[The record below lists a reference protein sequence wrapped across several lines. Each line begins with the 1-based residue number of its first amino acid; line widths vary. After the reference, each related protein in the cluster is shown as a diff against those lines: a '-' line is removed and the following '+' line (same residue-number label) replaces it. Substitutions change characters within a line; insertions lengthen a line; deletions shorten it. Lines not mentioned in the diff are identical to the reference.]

1 MDLKYSQI
9 AQLSNFS
16 NDRMVEVIKTKL
28 AESENAA
35 VSLVFD
41 DKLIVLDEASNDFYS
56 VDYKVENKAL
66 KLSGWEKVRVLPD
79 NDTRLEELSE
89 GYFDPLNDSPVT
101 VKDLVEAFRLKYADE
116 PYRKLINRT
125 AIEKRSIVESNA
137 KIKALNEVRKV
148 RSYFSDDIKDILEDT
163 KISTLHDMIRESDSV
178 QNSVTRVDFRNPVA
192 ISLFEETTNRV
203 INLSAAKQT
212 KIRSGNIRKK
222 VKNLWTSESF
232 KEDMGQLVKDLSE
245 SDNVKD
251 TISRFFNQHKEI
263 LVLEENEVEDLV
275 LKTALML
282 GEANTSDYLVS
293 LFSDYYNLDEA
304 KEAKNDFI
312 KRNRIDEADDEDVD
326 LGGEEAEEPGE
337 DEKDQKEKTKETAI
351 DEDSINKILKV
362 MNKIL
367 ENLEDKT
374 MEAKYVQAFIK
385 ALEDA
390 KVGSIGEGKL
400 KEIIDFLS
408 SVYDQAQSDN
418 EEE

>member
-16 NDRMVEVIKTKL
+16 NDRMVDVIKTKI

-41 DKLIVLDEASNDFYS
+41 DKLIVLDEANEDFYT
-56 VDYKVENKAL
+56 VDYKVEDKAL

-79 NDTRLEELSE
+79 NNTRLEELSE

-116 PYRKLINRT
+116 PYRRLVNRT
-125 AIEKRSIVESNA
+125 EIEKRSIVESNA

-148 RSYFSDDIKDILEDT
+148 RSYFSDDIQDILEDT
-163 KISTLHDMIRESDSV
+163 KISALRNMIRESESV
-178 QNSVTRVDFRNPVA
+178 QNSLTRVEFKGPVA
-192 ISLFEETTNRV
+192 ISLFEETTDKI
-203 INLSAAKQT
+203 INLSAKKQS

-232 KEDMGQLVKDLSE
+232 KEDMTNLIDELSE
-245 SDNVKD
+245 SEDIKKS
-251 TISRFFNQHKEI
+251 ISQFFNQHKEV
-263 LVLEENEVEDLV
+263 LVLDEDELEDLV
-275 LKTALML
+275 LKTTLMI
-282 GEANTSDYLVS
+282 GETNHSDYLVN
-293 LFSDYYNLDEA
+293 LFSDYYKLDEA
-304 KEAKNDFI
+304 KEARSDFI
-312 KRNRIDEADDEDVD
+312 QRNRIDEADDEEVDVD
-326 LGGEEAEEPGE
+326 VDVDDDEEEEKE
-337 DEKDQKEKTKETAI
+337 EKKEAAI

-367 ENLEDKT
+367 DSLEDKT
-374 MEAKYVQAFIK
+374 MEAKYVRSFVK

-400 KEIIDFLS
+400 KEILDFLS
-408 SVYDQAQSDN
+408 TVYEQAQA
-418 EEE
+418 EEEEE

>member
-35 VSLVFD
+35 AALVFD
-41 DKLIVLDEASNDFYS
+41 DKLIVLDEATNDLYT

-66 KLSGWEKVRVLPD
+66 KLSGWDKVRVLPD
-79 NDTRLEELSE
+79 NETKLEELAE
-89 GYFDPLNDSPVT
+89 GYFDPLNDRPIT
-101 VKDLVEAFRLKYADE
+101 VKSLVEAFRLKYADE
-116 PYRKLINRT
+116 PFRRLINKT

-137 KIKALNEVRKV
+137 NIKALNEVRKV
-148 RSYFSDDIKDILEDT
+148 RSYFSDDIRDILEDT
-163 KISTLHDMIRESDSV
+163 KISTLHHMIMESDST
-178 QNSVTRVDFRNPVA
+178 QNSLTHVDFKSPVS
-192 ISLFEETTNRV
+192 ISLFEEATDKV

-212 KIRSGNIRKK
+212 KVRSGNIKKK

-232 KEDMGQLVKDLSE
+232 KEDLKSLIEDLSK
-245 SDNVKD
+245 SDDIKETLAKFV
-251 TISRFFNQHKEI
+251 NQHKEI
-263 LVLEENEVEDLV
+263 LVLEADELEDLV
-275 LKTALML
+275 LKSALMVN
-282 GEANTSDYLVS
+282 EAARSDSLVT
-293 LFSDYYNLDEA
+293 LFNDYYNLNEA
-304 KEAKNDFI
+304 QKAREEFI
-312 KRNRIDEADDEDVD
+312 KRNRIDEADDDEEVEVEVDVD
-326 LGGEEAEEPGE
+326 DEEEPA
-337 DEKDQKEKTKETAI
+337 EKKDKKETSI

-367 ENLEDKT
+367 DSLEDKT
-374 MEAKYVQAFIK
+374 MEAKYVQSFVK

-400 KEIIDFLS
+400 KEILDFLS
-408 SVYDQAQSDN
+408 SVYEQAQAEES